1 MKKYGKNIDY
11 VLIIVIVL
19 SVVILAAGIFGIDY
33 FLNRPGNLDGEDEN
47 VTPTEPV
54 FVDEINLLDEEGDF
68 RKYYISIQDSSYSAN
83 VLDVNIDINEDSII
97 IDGIEAISGAYPT
110 KYLSFYGDIM
120 ILPYIYSDYWY
131 GGLISYN
138 IKDQTI
144 DVIDH
149 IGKQYILNTMDA
161 FTSSSEGIML
171 NSSIVNGN
179 DIYVE
184 DGIKD
189 VCSVKKSKKTKVQKN
204 VFVKYDQKKK
214 KFDFDDFDE
223 ISSISLESYKTVNE
237 LC

>member
-19 SVVILAAGIFGIDY
+19 SVVILVAGIFGIDY

-189 VCSVKKSKKTKVQKN
+189 VCSVNKSKKTKVQKN

-214 KFDFDDFDE
+214 NFDFDDFDE

>member
-120 ILPYIYSDYWY
+120 ILPYI
-131 GGLISYN
+131 
-138 IKDQTI
+138 
-144 DVIDH
+144 
-149 IGKQYILNTMDA
+149 IGMGD
-161 FTSSSEGIML
+161 
-171 NSSIVNGN
+171 
-179 DIYVE
+179 
-184 DGIKD
+184 
-189 VCSVKKSKKTKVQKN
+189 
-204 VFVKYDQKKK
+204 
-214 KFDFDDFDE
+214 
-223 ISSISLESYKTVNE
+223 
-237 LC
+237 

>member
-189 VCSVKKSKKTKVQKN
+189 VCSVNKSKKTKVQKN

>member
-223 ISSISLESYKTVNE
+223 ISSISLESYKIVNE

>member
-189 VCSVKKSKKTKVQKN
+189 VCSVNKSKKTKVQKN

-223 ISSISLESYKTVNE
+223 ISSISLESYKIVNE